1 MTDNQTI
8 DHFTEEAQTYI
19 RQLRSEAARY
29 RTEKNEYQAKYNE
42 VNTKYTEAGNLL
54 QQANTQLDKFAT
66 LESTAEENAK
76 RLAELE
82 QTRQRES
89 IAWEAGLTPE
99 DAGRL
104 QGANADE
111 WKADAEKLAA
121 RLSPSG
127 RRRTNLAPDP
137 AALSGE
143 PTIPGNEDPIRKA
156 FSDAGLI

>member
-1 MTDNQTI
+1 MTDTQSI
-8 DHFTEEAQTYI
+8 DHLPEETQTYI
-19 RQLRSEAARY
+19 RQLRSEAAKY
-29 RTEKNEYQAKYNE
+29 RTEKNDYQTRYNE
-42 VNTKYTEAGNLL
+42 VSAKYTEAGNLL

-121 RLSPSG
+121 RLNSSS
-127 RRRTNLAPDP
+127 RRRLAPDP
-137 AALSGE
+137 AAAGGE
-143 PTIPGNEDPIRKA
+143 PVIPGNEDPIRKA
-156 FSDAGLI
+156 FSDAGLL

>member
-1 MTDNQTI
+1 MTDNQSI

-19 RQLRSEAARY
+19 RELRSEAARY
-29 RTEKNEYQAKYNE
+29 RTEKNDYQRRYNE
-42 VNTKYTEAGNLL
+42 VSTKYTEAGNLL

-82 QTRQRES
+82 QTRQREA

-104 QGANADE
+104 QGSNADE
-111 WKADAEKLAA
+111 WKADADKLAA
-121 RLSPSG
+121 RLNPSG
-127 RRRTNLAPDP
+127 RRRLTPDP
-137 AALSGE
+137 AAAGGE
-143 PTIPGNEDPIRKA
+143 PVIPGDENPIRKA
-156 FSDAGLI
+156 FTDAGLL

>member
-1 MTDNQTI
+1 MTDNPTI
-8 DHFTEEAQTYI
+8 DHLPEETQTYI
-19 RQLRSEAARY
+19 RQLRSEAAKY
-29 RTEKNEYQAKYNE
+29 RTERNDFQTKYNE

-82 QTRQRES
+82 QVRQRES

-121 RLSPSG
+121 RLNPSG
-127 RRRTNLAPDP
+127 RRRLTPDP
-137 AALSGE
+137 AAAGAQD
-143 PTIPGNEDPIRKA
+143 TVIPGNEDPIRKA
-156 FSDAGLI
+156 FLDAGVL